1 MSDQPNSQGSP
12 EPRQPVR
19 VKLPDRKPV
28 ITYVIIGLTALTFIL
43 QVLLEN
49 ATGTD
54 WLFIFGGKVNPL
66 IMQGQVWRLVTPIL
80 LHGSILHIAFNMY
93 ALYVI
98 GGRLEKYYGHSRFLL
113 LYLLSGFAGNVL
125 SFVLTPN
132 PSLGASTAIF
142 GLLAAEGMFIYQNRK
157 LFGPMRTRQS
167 ILNLAVIFMINLAYG
182 FMPGT
187 NIDNMGHVGGAIGG
201 VFFAWKGGPLL
212 KLTGQPPFLDVKDVR
227 RRGEVLTASLV
238 VLLGFTVIALIPF
251 ITN

>member
-1 MSDQPNSQGSP
+1 MSDSQTPQGST
-12 EPRQPVR
+12 EPRQPIR
-19 VKLPDRKPV
+19 VKLPNRKPV
-28 ITYVIIGLTALTFIL
+28 ISYVLIGLTVIIFIL
-43 QVLLEN
+43 QYLFET

-54 WLFIFGGKVNPL
+54 WLYIFGGKINSL
-66 IMQGQVWRLVTPIL
+66 IMQGQVWRLFTPIL

-98 GGRLEKYYGHSRFLL
+98 GRRLEMYYGHGRFLL

-157 LFGPMRTRQS
+157 LFGPVRTRQS
-167 ILNLAVIFMINLAYG
+167 ILNLAVIFVINLAYG

-187 NIDNMGHVGGAIGG
+187 NIDNMGHVGGAVGG
-201 VFFAWKGGPLL
+201 VFFAWKAGPLL
-212 KLTGQPPFLDVKDVR
+212 KITGQPPFLDVVDTR
-227 RRGEVLTASLV
+227 RQGEILTASLV
-238 VLLGFTVIALIPF
+238 VLLGFIVIALIPF
-251 ITN
+251 FTN